1 MAGLSAISSLL
12 LVILLG
18 WTLRRTGFLSEALAA
33 GLVRLLY
40 YVGLPALLFRRISS
54 VGPGDITN
62 LNLFLAV
69 HITLFLVPL
78 LAWGLARL
86 FREKRTRLAVSVL
99 LADRSNNVFMGIP
112 VVTAVMGP
120 EGAAGISLYLAE
132 GLVAYYL
139 FSMIWAQI
147 ALSGEVSRKS
157 LGVLARSLA
166 RNPLILACVL
176 GVAASLLGL
185 GDLPAWLDLFLGN
198 LGSMASGL
206 ALLALGASL
215 RIEHPLVSLRSAWRD
230 SLFRLFLHPAV
241 MWAVFRFLPVDPVV
255 ERAVILATAM
265 PSAVNN
271 FVLARGMGMDHQYAG
286 EIIAASTVL
295 SVVSVPIWLHMLGLA

>member
-1 MAGLSAISSLL
+1 MAGLSATFSLL
-12 LVILLG
+12 LIILLG
-18 WTLRRTGFLSEALAA
+18 WGLRRTGFLTETLAA
-33 GLVRLLY
+33 GLIRLLY

-54 VGPGDITN
+54 VEPGAITS

-69 HITLFLVPL
+69 HITLFVVPL

-86 FREKRTRLAVSVL
+86 FRENRSRLAVSVL

-120 EGAAGISLYLAE
+120 EGAAGISLYLAV

-139 FSMIWAQI
+139 FSMVWAQI
-147 ALSGEVSRKS
+147 ALSGEFSRKG
-157 LGVLARSLA
+157 LAGLARSLIK
-166 RNPLILACVL
+166 NPLVMACLL
-176 GVAASLLGL
+176 GVSASLLGL
-185 GDLPAWLDLFLGN
+185 GDLPAWLDLFLGS
-198 LGSMASGL
+198 LGSMAGGL

-215 RIEHPLVSLRSAWRD
+215 RIERPLASLRSAWRD

-241 MWAVFRFLPVDPVV
+241 MWAVFCFLPVDPVV
-255 ERAVILATAM
+255 EQAVILSTAM
-265 PSAVNN
+265 PSAINN
-271 FVLARGMGMDHQYAG
+271 FVLARGMGMDHDYAG

-295 SVVSVPIWLHMLGLA
+295 SVISIPIWLHLLGLA

>member
-1 MAGLSAISSLL
+1 MAGLSAIFSLL

-18 WTLRRTGFLSEALAA
+18 WTLRRTGFLSDTLST
-33 GLVRLLY
+33 GLIRLLY
-40 YVGLPALLFRRISS
+40 YVGLPALLFRKISS
-54 VGPGDITN
+54 VGPDAIADP
-62 LNLFLAV
+62 NLFIAV
-69 HITLFLVPL
+69 HVTLFVVPL

-86 FREKRTRLAVSVL
+86 FREERSRLAVSVL

-120 EGAAGISLYLAE
+120 DGAAGISLYLAV

-139 FSMIWAQI
+139 FSMAWAQF
-147 ALSGEVSRKS
+147 ALSGEVSLKGLSGVVRS
-157 LGVLARSLA
+157 LVKNPLVLACL
-166 RNPLILACVL
+166 L
-176 GVAASLLGL
+176 GISVSILGL

-215 RIEHPLVSLRSAWRD
+215 RIEHPLASLRSAWRD
-230 SLFRLFLHPAV
+230 TLFRLFLHPAV
-241 MWAVFRFLPVDPVV
+241 MWVAFRFLPVDPVV

-271 FVLARGMGMDHQYAG
+271 FVLARGMGMDHRYAG
-286 EIIAASTVL
+286 EVIAASTVL
-295 SVVSVPIWLHMLGLA
+295 SAISIPIWLHILGLA